1 MDIKKAKNLVSDI
14 IDICTQLGD
23 ESLDETC
30 SGIYNDIQAA
40 KDVEDVIS
48 SASELMVFVNETS
61 WDDFEF
67 LRDDVE
73 KLYTELMEEYDE
85 F

>member
-1 MDIKKAKNLVSDI
+1 MDTKKAKNLVGDI
-14 IDICTQLGD
+14 IDICAQLGD

-30 SGIYNDIQAA
+30 SGIYNDLQAA

-48 SASELMVFVNETS
+48 SVSELMVFVNETS
-61 WDDFEF
+61 WDDFEY
-67 LRDDVE
+67 LRDDIE

>member
-1 MDIKKAKNLVSDI
+1 MDTKKAKNLVGDI
-14 IDICTQLGD
+14 IDICAQLGD

-30 SGIYNDIQAA
+30 SGIYNDLQAA
-40 KDVEDVIS
+40 KDIEDVIS
-48 SASELMVFVNETS
+48 SVNELMVFVNETS
-61 WDDFEF
+61 WDDFEY
-67 LRDDVE
+67 LRDDIE

>member
-1 MDIKKAKNLVSDI
+1 MVSDI

>member
-1 MDIKKAKNLVSDI
+1 MDIKKAKSLVGDI

-23 ESLDETC
+23 EPLSETC
-30 SGIYNDIQAA
+30 SGIYNDIQAS
-40 KDVEDVIS
+40 KDIEDVIS
-48 SASELMVFVNETS
+48 SANELMVFVNETS

-67 LRDDVE
+67 LRDDIE
-73 KLYTELMEEYDE
+73 KLYIELMEEYDE

>member
-1 MDIKKAKNLVSDI
+1 MDTKKAKNLVGDI
-14 IDICTQLGD
+14 IDICAQLGD

-30 SGIYNDIQAA
+30 SGIYNDLQAA
-40 KDVEDVIS
+40 KDIEDVIS
-48 SASELMVFVNETS
+48 SVSELMVFVNETS
-61 WDDFEF
+61 WDDFEY
-67 LRDDVE
+67 LRDDIE

>member
-40 KDVEDVIS
+40 KDIEDVIS

-67 LRDDVE
+67 LRDDIE
-73 KLYTELMEEYDE
+73 KIYVELMEEYDE

>member
-67 LRDDVE
+67 LRDDIE
-73 KLYTELMEEYDE
+73 KIYVELMEEYDE

>member
-1 MDIKKAKNLVSDI
+1 MDIKKAKNLVGDI

-61 WDDFEF
+61 WDDFEY
-67 LRDDVE
+67 LKDDVE